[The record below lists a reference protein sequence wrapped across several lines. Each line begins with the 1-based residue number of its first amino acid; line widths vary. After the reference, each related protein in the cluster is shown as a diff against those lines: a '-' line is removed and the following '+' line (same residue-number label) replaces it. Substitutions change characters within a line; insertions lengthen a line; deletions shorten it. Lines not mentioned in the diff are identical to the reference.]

1 MSNAEIIAAM
11 IQAYIMPTKET
22 SDKLGREIAAELE
35 RRSHDKKE

>member
-1 MSNAEIIAAM
+1 MTTAEIIASM
-11 IQAYIMPTKET
+11 IHQRIMPTKDT